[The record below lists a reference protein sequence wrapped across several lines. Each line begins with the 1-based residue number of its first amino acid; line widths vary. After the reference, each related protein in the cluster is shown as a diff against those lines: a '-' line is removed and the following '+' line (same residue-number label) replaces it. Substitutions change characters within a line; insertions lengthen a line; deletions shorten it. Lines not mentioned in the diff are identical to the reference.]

1 MNPNRSARP
10 TGTSRASRTVRLRQR
25 GASLLFAM
33 ITVVALSLAA
43 VALIR
48 SVDTGTTIL
57 GNLSFKQD
65 TLMAADEA
73 TRLAIQWLQQQQKN
87 NPDSLNTTQRD
98 QGYWAQL
105 VPGLDPTS
113 TRTTAP
119 RVAIDW
125 NGDTCKS
132 QRGPTP
138 TDCLPVATK
147 SLANQITARYLIVRL
162 CSEAGSSTN
171 GSNQCPRPLN
181 SSSLVTGERGEINS
195 QNPMRIGSSTVT
207 EYYRILVRAQ
217 GARNTVSTTETLVH
231 F

>member
-1 MNPNRSARP
+1 MEHPSFSMKPSRLGLR
-10 TGTSRASRTVRLRQR
+10 TGQR

-43 VALIR
+43 VAMIR

-65 TLMAADEA
+65 TLLATDEA
-73 TRLAIQWLQQQQKN
+73 TRLAIQWLDERQQTD
-87 NPDSLNTTQRD
+87 PEALNVTQAD
-98 QGYWAQL
+98 LGYRAHL

-113 TRTTAP
+113 TSLSP
-119 RVAIDW
+119 QRVAIDW
-125 NGDTCKS
+125 NNDSCRS

-138 TDCLPVATK
+138 VDCLKAHELK
-147 SLANQITARYLIVRL
+147 LANQITARYLIVRL
-162 CSEAGSSTN
+162 CSEEGSSTAGN
-171 GSNQCPRPLN
+171 NQCPRPLN
-181 SSSLVTGERGEINS
+181 STRQFTKEQGEINS
-195 QNPMRIGSSTVT
+195 QNAVRIGSSSTA
-207 EYYRILVRAQ
+207 EYFRIVVRAQ

>member
-1 MNPNRSARP
+1 MKTMTRF
-10 TGTSRASRTVRLRQR
+10 TRLPQR

-73 TRLAIQWLQQQQKN
+73 TRLAIQWLDDQQKN
-87 NPDSLNTTQRD
+87 APDSLHVTQRNL
-98 QGYWAQL
+98 GYWAQL

-113 TRTTAP
+113 TSTSGT

-125 NGDTCKS
+125 NNDSCQS
-132 QRGPTP
+132 QRGPRP
-138 TDCLPVATK
+138 ADCVPVVTR
-147 SLANQITARYLIVRL
+147 SLANQVTARYLIVRL
-162 CSEAGSSTN
+162 CSEPGSSLN
-171 GSNQCPRPLN
+171 GINRCPRPLN
-181 SSSLVTGERGEINS
+181 ASNLTTGERGEINS
-195 QNPMRIGSSTVT
+195 QNPVRISASAAA

>member
-1 MNPNRSARP
+1 MNPNRSIP
-10 TGTSRASRTVRLRQR
+10 WRQR

-65 TLMAADEA
+65 TLMAADEG
-73 TRLAIQWLQQQQKN
+73 TRLAIQWLEQQQKN
-87 NPDSLNTTQRD
+87 NPDGLNVSQPD
-98 QGYWAQL
+98 LGYQAQL

-113 TRTTAP
+113 TRTAAT
-119 RVAIDW
+119 RVLIDW
-125 NGDTCKS
+125 NGDACRS

-138 TDCLPVATK
+138 AGCLPVATK
-147 SLANQITARYLIVRL
+147 ALANQVTARYLIVRL
-162 CSEAGSSTN
+162 CSEAGSSTS

-181 SSSLVTGERGEINS
+181 TSSLVTGERGEINT
-195 QNPMRIGSSTVT
+195 QNPTRIGSSTFT